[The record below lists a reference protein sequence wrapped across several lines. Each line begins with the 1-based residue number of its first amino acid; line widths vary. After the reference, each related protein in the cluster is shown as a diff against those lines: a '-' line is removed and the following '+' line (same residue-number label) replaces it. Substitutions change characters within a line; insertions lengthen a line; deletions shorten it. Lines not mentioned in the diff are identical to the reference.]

1 MKHLI
6 VFLKGML
13 MGIADLVPGVSG
25 GTIAL
30 ITGIYQRLINAIAA
44 VNLAN
49 LKWLLSGQINTAWQR
64 LDGWFLLAVFAG
76 ILSAIFIFASL
87 IKYLLEVHAV
97 LTWSFYFGLIL
108 ASAALLMLHHKS
120 TAWTHGLML
129 IIGISL
135 GYFLSSQ
142 SIGVLPEGLLGVLLA
157 GMVAIC
163 AMILPGISGSL
174 ILILLGKYHVLIA
187 AVEDKNWTTLLV
199 FAGGCVIG
207 LLAFS
212 RLLKWLQFGLG
223 KIQLPATIQRH

>member
-1 MKHLI
+1 
-6 VFLKGML
+6 
-13 MGIADLVPGVSG
+13 
-25 GTIAL
+25 
-30 ITGIYQRLINAIAA
+30 
-44 VNLAN
+44 
-49 LKWLLSGQINTAWQR
+49 
-64 LDGWFLLAVFAG
+64 
-76 ILSAIFIFASL
+76 
-87 IKYLLEVHAV
+87 
-97 LTWSFYFGLIL
+97 
-108 ASAALLMLHHKS
+108 MLHHKS

-129 IIGISL
+129 VIGISL

-212 RLLKWLQFGLG
+212 RLLKVLLARYY
-223 KIQLPATIQRH
+223 IATIYTLAGLMLGTLFKVWPWKDTITGNNTTPLTHPEPQLVLALLLMLLAGFLVWLLFKYNNSQSDQSSAEEKT